1 MNNKE
6 KLLIAGLSILVLLA
20 VIALLA
26 LSGFD
31 LSGMT
36 IQKGVHIRFPN

>member
-1 MNNKE
+1 MNEKE

-31 LSGMT
+31 VSNVSVGKR
-36 IQKGVHIRFPN
+36 IVIH